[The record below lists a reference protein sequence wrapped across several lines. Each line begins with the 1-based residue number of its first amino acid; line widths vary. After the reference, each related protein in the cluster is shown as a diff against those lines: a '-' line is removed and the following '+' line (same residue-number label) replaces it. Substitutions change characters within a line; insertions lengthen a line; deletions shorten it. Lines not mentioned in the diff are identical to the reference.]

1 MSISCLKLESKSME
15 NRNLKKYKIME
26 KKLMVEHTKRA
37 IVNWSN
43 YRYNRYIYDIKEN
56 QKSFAY

>member
-1 MSISCLKLESKSME
+1 ME